1 MTTALADLT
10 VLDLSRVLAGPYCTM
25 ALGDLGARVIKVEQ
39 PGVGDDTRRW
49 GPPFTANGESA
60 YFLCVNRNKA
70 SITVN
75 LKEPAGQQIVRELA
89 AQADV
94 LVENFKVGALAK
106 IGLDYVSLHEVNPS
120 LIYCSITGYGQT
132 GPLAHHPGYD
142 TAIQAGGGLMSITG
156 PAGPDGEPYKVGVA
170 IVDITAGMNATI
182 AILAALHHRAR
193 TGQGQAIDIALFDS
207 QLGWLANV
215 ASNYLISGAT
225 PERYGNAHA
234 SIVPYQT
241 LPTSDGWLMLA
252 VGNDGQFARLCAAL
266 GQPAWATDER
276 FATNPA
282 RVTHRATLIAQLEA
296 IFRTRTAAAWD
307 AILSN
312 ADVPFS
318 LIQAIPAALASPQSQ
333 ARGMVQSI
341 EHPVTGTIPQIGPVP
356 KLSATPAQIRS
367 APPLLGEQ
375 TEIILQSMLGYTV
388 PQLAELR
395 RNGVI

>member
-1 MTTALADLT
+1 
-10 VLDLSRVLAGPYCTM
+10 
-25 ALGDLGARVIKVEQ
+25 
-39 PGVGDDTRRW
+39 
-49 GPPFTANGESA
+49 
-60 YFLCVNRNKA
+60 
-70 SITVN
+70 
-75 LKEPAGQQIVRELA
+75 
-89 AQADV
+89 
-94 LVENFKVGALAK
+94 
-106 IGLDYVSLHEVNPS
+106 
-120 LIYCSITGYGQT
+120 
-132 GPLAHHPGYD
+132 
-142 TAIQAGGGLMSITG
+142 
-156 PAGPDGEPYKVGVA
+156 
-170 IVDITAGMNATI
+170 MNATI